1 MTAMPRQWNIG
12 RLAPHSRNH
21 LELDFDV
28 KIPFSV
34 LRGGSE
40 SPSVVIVAGVHGDE
54 YEGVATLQ
62 HMARDLDP
70 RELKGTVIIA
80 PVVNPQAFAGG
91 MRRNPVDQGDLNRSF
106 PGAPDGSVSTRLARL
121 ILDELIDGAV
131 AMLSL
136 HGWSKEALVLPY
148 GEYPIEDSEVGRKSR
163 ECAAHL
169 GFEYLHPYVWPEGV
183 LGNSALAMGVA
194 AVETEIGGQGT
205 VTAAGQALSRQF
217 ILRFLDFF
225 GVLPWKETPIKVA
238 PVEVEHVDLF
248 AEYAGL
254 FETALKIG
262 DHVTGGAQLGVIT
275 DLRGVTAQE
284 LQAPTAGTVAILR
297 TFASVQ
303 PGDRLVQLFFPKI
316 AR

>member
-1 MTAMPRQWNIG
+1 MPRQWNIS
-12 RLAPHSRNH
+12 RLAARSRNY

-34 LRGGSE
+34 LRGSSE
-40 SPSVVIVAGVHGDE
+40 SPRVVILAGVHGDE
-54 YEGVATLQ
+54 YEGVAALQ
-62 HMARDLDP
+62 RMVRDLDP
-70 RELKGTVIIA
+70 RELTGTLIIA
-80 PVVNPQAFAGG
+80 PVVNPQAFAAG
-91 MRRNPVDQGDLNRSF
+91 MRRNPVDQADLNRSF

-121 ILDELIDGAV
+121 ILDELIDGAA

-205 VTAAGQALSRQF
+205 ITAEGQALSRQ
-217 ILRFLDFF
+217 IVLRFLDFF
-225 GVLPWKETPIKVA
+225 GVLRWKEPPIKVA
-238 PVEVEHVDLF
+238 AMQVEHADLF
-248 AEYAGL
+248 AECAGL
-254 FETALKIG
+254 FETTLTIG
-262 DHVTGGAQLGVIT
+262 DHVTEGAQLGLIT

-284 LQAPTAGTVAILR
+284 LKAPVAGIVAILR

-303 PGDRLVQLFFPKI
+303 AGDRLVQLFFPKI
-316 AR
+316 AI